1 MSTKSVDIL
10 AINETRLDCT
20 ISNGQINISGY
31 FIERKNRNSSG
42 GGVALYIR
50 NTINCTRV
58 LHQEDDLEIL
68 CIQVS
73 KPKIKP
79 FLVGTWYKPPG
90 STIETIARFEYILRG
105 LESYNLEVN
114 IIGDV
119 NCDVG
124 ASPLDHK
131 TPKLLDICSLYEYNQ
146 MIKQLTR
153 ITKDTGSTINL
164 FLTNDPQKN
173 SRSGVSDLGISDHS
187 LVYAV
192 RMVSLPKSS
201 PKITQ

>member
-20 ISNGQINISGY
+20 ISNGQITISGY
-31 FIERKNRNSSG
+31 VIERKDRNRSG

-50 NTINCTRV
+50 NTINYKRL
-58 LHQEDDLEIL
+58 LHQEDDLEFL

-79 FLVGTWYKPPG
+79 FLVGTWYRPPE
-90 STIETIARFEYILRG
+90 STMETIARFEYTLRE

-124 ASPLDHK
+124 ASQLDHE
-131 TPKLLDICSLYEYNQ
+131 TQKLLGICNLYQYSQ
-146 MIKQLTR
+146 MIKQPTR
-153 ITKDTGSTINL
+153 IT
-164 FLTNDPQKN
+164 
-173 SRSGVSDLGISDHS
+173 RH
-187 LVYAV
+187 
-192 RMVSLPKSS
+192 
-201 PKITQ
+201 TQHN